1 MAVDPREPSE
11 DPAQERS
18 DDGPHT
24 VIEGRAG
31 FLFLTGDSNRVLDQ
45 HAGRLRLTDA
55 DLDAWKQ
62 VLEARV
68 ERARERGARYVF
80 AVAPDTQS
88 VYPEMLPAGIES
100 VPTRPVHQLIEHLE
114 RCGSAARVIYPV
126 DALGACKEEHLVCL
140 REDTHWTDFGAFLAY
155 RALLDS
161 LGDAVQMRRITA
173 DDLVFTERTL
183 TGDLGGKLDPP
194 RTELVSSVLVAH
206 YASYPV
212 YDNCVEGIGS
222 VLATRCEVAPA
233 TTCVLVGDSYSYALL
248 KYLPETFGRLVLW
261 HQPTLPDTLLNATRP
276 DVVIS
281 VVAERG
287 LIRVPSDERSDDQRD
302 VEHSKRAATR
312 IRGPYAPYGTGPD
325 CATLSQVEAMRA
337 HMLAAGSL
345 RDATI
350 VTVMAYAGLGP
361 KDVATLRWSEV
372 GPAALEL
379 DRRVPLLDVV
389 AEDLRILREASA
401 GQPDT
406 ELFVDLGS
414 WSRWRS
420 ERYLPAARS
429 VGMGRL
435 RPRALRNTFV
445 HLRLLTGASPE
456 LVGKEAG
463 VHVSEFAIARA
474 RAAAA
479 KLSGASPDELI
490 RAART
495 AVHGAAGT
503 PRGVS

>member
-1 MAVDPREPSE
+1 M
-11 DPAQERS
+11 
-18 DDGPHT
+18 
-24 VIEGRAG
+24 
-31 FLFLTGDSNRVLDQ
+31 
-45 HAGRLRLTDA
+45 
-55 DLDAWKQ
+55 
-62 VLEARV
+62 
-68 ERARERGARYVF
+68 
-80 AVAPDTQS
+80 
-88 VYPEMLPAGIES
+88 
-100 VPTRPVHQLIEHLE
+100 
-114 RCGSAARVIYPV
+114 IYPV
-126 DALGACKEEHLVCL
+126 DALRAHKGEHLVCL

-155 RALLDS
+155 RALLDSLDS

-222 VLATRCEVAPA
+222 VIATRCEVAPPA
-233 TTCVLVGDSYSYALL
+233 TCLLVGDSYSYALL

-276 DVVIS
+276 EVVIS

-287 LIRVPSDERSDDQRD
+287 LIRVPSDERADDQRD
-302 VEHSKRAATR
+302 VERSKRAAAR
-312 IRGPYAPYGTGPD
+312 IRSPYAPYGTAPD

-361 KDVATLRWSEV
+361 EDVATLRWSQV
-372 GPAALEL
+372 GSAALEL

-389 AEDLRILREASA
+389 AEDLGILREASE

-420 ERYLPAARS
+420 EHYLPAARA

-445 HLRLLTGASPE
+445 HLRLLTGASPA
-456 LVGKEAG
+456 LVGRETGAR
-463 VHVSEFAIARA
+463 VSDFAIARA

-479 KLSGASPDELI
+479 KLPAATSPDELI
-490 RAART
+490 RAVRT
-495 AVHGAAGT
+495 AVHGGEWRLTSDTRCSRAGT
-503 PRGVS
+503 DSSSSTQRHERVARAARGQAAVHGLTARGMARCVGASHRARERDRSAVLVRGRAEHATPCIRRISRLGSPARRTGRSTS